1 MAQGAHF
8 PKSLLHKIAREQNFK
23 NYDIEINPIS
33 SDGANYSS
41 TLYNITISEGDRAIH
56 MFAKLAA
63 IGDKTSSQS
72 PKYYETE
79 CFVYTKLSKIYEKLE
94 TDHNVPK
101 EHRLVFSKLYGC
113 HSEKYEETI
122 ALEDLIKSGYQAYN
136 RFECMDWEYGKAATR
151 ELAKMHALSFA
162 YGKYYEEE
170 FQEVLATLK
179 FQLDKDQLKGYL
191 EDLTS
196 KAVQSIREDSR
207 DKLQR
212 FFSEMQV
219 EKFLNYYT
227 WKFKPV
233 LGHGDYRP
241 SNLMHKIREDGSV
254 DIKIVDLQ
262 TLQGGSPVV
271 DLLYFIFT
279 GSDSAFREQYY
290 ERLIDHYYTELEAAM
305 KRLKLDPKEIY
316 SKEDFH
322 SELKEKLPFGL
333 TIAVFALP
341 VVTVDKENAPQV
353 NENMELSAFSVAKTS
368 ALYTE
373 RLNGVVD
380 DYIKWGVLT

>member
-1 MAQGAHF
+1 MSHEDRLRKLIQQ
-8 PKSLLHKIAREQNFK
+8 IAKEQNYNDYK
-23 NYDIEINPIS
+23 LSIKEVS
-33 SDGANYSS
+33 SDGANYTSKLFKM
-41 TLYNITISEGDRAIH
+41 TVTEANKPPLNLFGKVATFNRTERTVPEDIKIYN
-56 MFAKLAA
+56 
-63 IGDKTSSQS
+63 
-72 PKYYETE
+72 TE
-79 CFVYTKLSKIYEKLE
+79 RFLYTKLSHIYRSIEDNFGVTGK
-94 TDHNVPK
+94 
-101 EHRLVFSKLYGC
+101 HRLEFSKYYG
-113 HSEKYEETI
+113 SNPTLFEETI
-122 ALEDLIKSGYQAYN
+122 VLEDLTSSGWSSYN
-136 RFECMDWEYGKAATR
+136 RFKSIDWPYATAAVK
-151 ELAKMHALSFA
+151 EMVKLHALSFA
-162 YGKYYEEE
+162 YSEMDPQAY
-170 FQEVLATLK
+170 EVLLKNLEATFGGDMDNYMAQTVVTAMREIRPENKKLLEKCLENHREKIKKLRRPLK
-179 FQLDKDQLKGYL
+179 RAAI
-191 EDLTS
+191 T
-196 KAVQSIREDSR
+196 
-207 DKLQR
+207 
-212 FFSEMQV
+212 
-219 EKFLNYYT
+219 
-227 WKFKPV
+227 
-233 LGHGDYRP
+233 HGDYRC
-241 SNLMHKIREDGSV
+241 SNLMHKVNKDGSV